1 MYGMCK
7 VINDTIEPYSGYL
20 THERPPKGQNTAVSR
35 LRFVCGNKELTSGG
49 RGSILSFIGRGA
61 MDDREEKRHILKQAR
76 ALNDHPERVRAP
88 VFSRHP
94 FFDPQDKV
102 QVKYELLRAREVEG
116 VSLTEACR
124 LYGFTRESYRHI
136 LARFRAE
143 GIKGLFE
150 RKRGRRGPVKA
161 TESVRTFLRAERENQ
176 EHLSVQEL
184 IERCQR
190 ELGVSLSRRT
200 VFRILD
206 AEEEENDGK
215 KKPSSDGELNG

>member
-1 MYGMCK
+1 MYGACQ
-7 VINDTIEPYSGYL
+7 VINGIYEPVSSCLIHDRRQNAALLKSRFIYGTKALTYSL
-20 THERPPKGQNTAVSR
+20 H
-35 LRFVCGNKELTSGG
+35 
-49 RGSILSFIGRGA
+49 GSILSCIGRGA
-61 MDDREEKRHILKQAR
+61 MDEREQKRHFLKQAR

-88 VFSRHP
+88 LFSRHR

-116 VSLTEACR
+116 ISLTEACR

-161 TESVRTFLRAERENQ
+161 TEAVRVFLRAERESQ

-184 IERCQR
+184 IERCHR

-206 AEEEENDGK
+206 GEEEQDDGK
-215 KKPSSDGELNG
+215 KKPTSDGELHG